1 MITRV
6 RVPVCIIKLIW
17 ITFRSYKVLSRC
29 STDKVLS
36 RKSVCQLY
44 EKDANIQRNTLVN
57 IFNCP
62 RPSQS
67 SNDITL
73 VTQLT
78 SDRIDRL
85 LLIMDIWKGQIS
97 VLSAVIIM
105 LNSGPISASVYPDTE
120 LSIRGEEICLLKKQ
134 DSRCRVQLHLVQ
146 KSGVGSG
153 QFNHSWIW
161 PHLIL
166 LSQVFFPVNTLRN
179 IALDMAVT
187 SHVFLTDVDFIPD
200 QNVYE
205 NALQQLHSL
214 QGMQVKNT

>member
-1 MITRV
+1 MAEFSFG
-6 RVPVCIIKLIW
+6 K
-17 ITFRSYKVLSRC
+17 
-29 STDKVLS
+29 DKVLS

-85 LLIMDIWKGQIS
+85 LLIMNIWK
-97 VLSAVIIM
+97 
-105 LNSGPISASVYPDTE
+105 GPISASVYPDTE
-120 LSIRGEEICLLKKQ
+120 LSIRGEDICLLKKQ

-146 KSGVGSG
+146 KSGV
-153 QFNHSWIW
+153 
-161 PHLIL
+161 
-166 LSQVFFPVNTLRN
+166 FFPVNKLRN

-200 QNVYE
+200 QNLYE

-214 QGMQVKNT
+214 QGMQSLVIPAFEMIEMKNLVRKEDLPSGKPELLNWWQKGIVQPFQ